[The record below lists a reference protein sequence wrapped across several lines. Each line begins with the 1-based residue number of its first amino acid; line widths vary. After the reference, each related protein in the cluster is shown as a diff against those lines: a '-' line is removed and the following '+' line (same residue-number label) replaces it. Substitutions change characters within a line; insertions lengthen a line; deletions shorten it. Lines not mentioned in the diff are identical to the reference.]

1 MIIWRI
7 RAMIPSPPACRAG
20 ALPNELIPHMS
31 VCFALLLY
39 RLTTSPLQNS
49 GRLTDKSMLSRLL
62 GDETN
67 DWQGRLDSNQC
78 SAQRALCQSQS
89 LVPYQLGDSPI
100 QLAIGDP
107 VRAILNCEFVDGSGS
122 HERLILHRLFS
133 YIFII
138 SYFFNFFNRISLSYI
153 IYLIQCARWEL
164 NPRHID

>member
-1 MIIWRI
+1 
-7 RAMIPSPPACRAG
+7 
-20 ALPNELIPHMS
+20 MS

-62 GDETN
+62 GGETN
-67 DWQGRLDSNQC
+67 DWLGRVDLNYRMAASKT
-78 SAQRALCQSQS
+78 AALTAWRLPNIS
-89 LVPYQLGDSPI
+89 L
-100 QLAIGDP
+100 QLATP

-153 IYLIQCARWEL
+153 IYLIWCARWEL